1 MATEYDVIPALHSD
15 TERIANALEIIASRQ
30 NKGYVLY
37 GFHIDTTESDS
48 EACITYLEDAQNAI
62 PASMDYTHGV
72 FDYGTWKNA
81 FFMPRP
87 CMLKS
92 NGLVDYYLN
101 ENDYTKKEDGSTS
114 DIANAEYD
122 GNAMM
127 EFPKIWM
134 KIVPD
139 AVETGASIYF
149 SDVQVDSTFTD
160 YPYINRSG
168 KHVDK
173 IYLPIYNGSVDKNS
187 KLRSL
192 SGVTNIANNVNTTTQ
207 ITQAEANGDGWYIED
222 FGTRMMIGFL
232 HVLISKNFNSQ
243 QAFGNGLMS
252 VNETSAKAYV
262 TGTLDKNGLFYGYND
277 GTHGVK
283 TFGME
288 NFWGCFWHRVAGLI
302 AKNGVP
308 FVKMCWGQEDGSTVD
323 EYNLTG
329 NGYKQFPFSIP
340 AETGYPMQWS
350 FDNDTMLPKNVGG
363 SATTYAGDYFYIN
376 TGITAFSLFGGSS
389 VYGSYCGAWF
399 VNLNNSAGSAVWALG
414 SALSFK

>member
-1 MATEYDVIPALHSD
+1 MATEYDVIPALHTD
-15 TERIANALEIIASRQ
+15 TERIANALEIIASR
-30 NKGYVLY
+30 KDRGYTLY

-62 PASMDYTHGV
+62 PAGMDFTHGV

-81 FFMPRP
+81 FFMPKP

-92 NGLVDYYLN
+92 NGVVDYYLN
-101 ENDYTKKEDGSTS
+101 ENDYTKKEDGSAS
-114 DIANAEYD
+114 DVANAEYN

-139 AVETGASIYF
+139 TAETGASVYF
-149 SDVQVDSTFTD
+149 ADKQVDSTFTD
-160 YPYINRSG
+160 YPYINKNG

-173 IYLPIYNGSVDKNS
+173 IYLPIYNGSVDANS

-232 HVLISKNFNSQ
+232 HILISKNFNSQ
-243 QAFGNGLMS
+243 AVFGNGLMS
-252 VNETSAKAYV
+252 GNETSAKAYV
-262 TGTLDKNGLFYGYND
+262 TGTLDKSGLFFGYND

-288 NFWGCFWHRVAGLI
+288 NLWGCFWRRTAGLI
-302 AKNGVP
+302 LKTGTP
-308 FVKMCWGQEDGSTVD
+308 LYKMCWGKEDGSTVD
-323 EYNLTG
+323 EYNQTG
-329 NGYKQFPFSIP
+329 EGYVEFPYSLP
-340 AETGYPMQWS
+340 AESGYIKTYS
-350 FDNDTMLPKNVGG
+350 FDKNAMIPKEGGG
-363 SATTYAGDYFYIN
+363 SSTTHAGDSFYVN
-376 TGITAFSLFGGSS
+376 NGITAFALFGGNSDP
-389 VYGSYCGAWF
+389 GSPCGLWA
-399 VNLNNSAGSAVWALG
+399 VSLASTAGTARWHLG
-414 SALSFK
+414 ASPSFK